1 MKPLIP
7 FAENKSSGISP
18 SFDQLLDESVK
29 IHGHLCPG
37 QVVGVRL
44 ALLGLKLTGIE
55 DPKGR
60 DRKSLIV
67 YVEIDRCATDAIQSV
82 TGCSLGKRSLKW
94 VDYGIMAATFVNL
107 KTGRAFRITG
117 RESARELASAYR
129 PDIEN
134 KYRRQ
139 IEAYRVMSDDELFQV
154 MEVKVD
160 IPEASMPGPPLRR
173 IPCDECGEYIQNCRE
188 VEVDGRVLCRKCA
201 YGAYYQPIQN
211 SMENI
216 RD

>member
-1 MKPLIP
+1 MEPIIP
-7 FAENKSSGISP
+7 SAPKGPALPDFE
-18 SFDQLLDESVK
+18 QLLEESVK

-44 ALLGLKLTGIE
+44 AMLGLKLTGIE

-94 VDYGIMAATFVNL
+94 IDYGIMAATFINL
-107 KTGRAFRITG
+107 KTGKAFRIVG
-117 RESARELASAYR
+117 RESARELASKYR
-129 PDIEN
+129 PDIED
-134 KYRRQ
+134 KYKRQ
-139 IEAYRVMSDDELFQV
+139 LEAYKEMSDQELFDV
-154 MEVKVD
+154 MEVKVN

-173 IPCDECGEYIQNCRE
+173 VPCEECGEYVQNCRE

-201 YGAYYQPIQN
+201 YGAYFEPVQ
-211 SMENI
+211 
-216 RD
+216 

>member
-1 MKPLIP
+1 MADTTLIP
-7 FAENKSSGISP
+7 HAENSNSLP
-18 SFDQLLDESVK
+18 DFEQLLEESVK

-44 ALLGLKLTGIE
+44 AMLGLKLTGIT

-94 VDYGIMAATFVNL
+94 IDYGIMAATFINL
-107 KTGRAFRITG
+107 KTGKAFRIVG
-117 RESARELASAYR
+117 KESARELASKYR
-129 PDIEN
+129 PDIED
-134 KYRRQ
+134 KYKRQ
-139 IEAYRVMSDDELFQV
+139 LEAYKEMSDHELFEV

-173 IPCDECGEYIQNCRE
+173 IPCEKCGEYVQNCRE
-188 VEVDGRVLCRKCA
+188 VEVDGKVLCRKCA
-201 YGAYYQPIQN
+201 YGAYYQPVT
-211 SMENI
+211 E
-216 RD
+216 